1 MKILE
6 GVGDKYAE
14 KAFGIKTKFS
24 DFEQIYNQ
32 SLNLIKQKEKPIAQ
46 ILSRANEKTYIFK
59 NPKSLKDFDNE
70 VRAIGDINGD
80 LYVCLDNINIVHGMM
95 SKALFGISDIYA
107 ETDKYIFLH
116 RVKKTK
122 IFGLSDSTDCFIDSD
137 NLTQE
142 EYLENMKKVKTII
155 DKIKHKN
162 PQYKILD
169 IYYEYIRGSMLD
181 DDKYKNFL

>member
-32 SLNLIKQKEKPIAQ
+32 TLAKQKESPIAEVT
-46 ILSRANEKTYIFK
+46 NYYKTKKTYIFK
-59 NPKSLKDFDNE
+59 NPKSLKGFDNE
-70 VRAIGDINGD
+70 VRAIGDIDGN
-80 LYVCLDNINIVHGMM
+80 LYICLDNINITHGDM